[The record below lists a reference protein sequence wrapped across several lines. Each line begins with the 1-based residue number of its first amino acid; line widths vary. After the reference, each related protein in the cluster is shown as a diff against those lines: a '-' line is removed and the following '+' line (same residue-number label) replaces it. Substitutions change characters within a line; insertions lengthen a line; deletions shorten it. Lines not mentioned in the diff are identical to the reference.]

1 MRDVP
6 QYILIGGEILGEIQF
21 EWDEEKEQLNIEKH
35 GIDFTTAVLVF
46 KDAMYLELFDED
58 HSTEEERFNIIGMV
72 EEVLFVV
79 YTERA
84 SKIRIISARLA
95 NKNEREMYFD
105 SFLYFKGR
113 H

>member
-1 MRDVP
+1 
-6 QYILIGGEILGEIQF
+6 
-21 EWDEEKEQLNIEKH
+21 
-35 GIDFTTAVLVF
+35 
-46 KDAMYLELFDED
+46 
-58 HSTEEERFNIIGMV
+58 MV